1 MHRLSIRA
9 FGKMD
14 AQQKLGEGDMNENPT
29 KKQRPFREF
38 VTILMNN
45 SAIGKSVSKPVLP

>member
-1 MHRLSIRA
+1 MDRLSIRA
-9 FGKMD
+9 LGKAD
-14 AQQKLGEGDMNENPT
+14 AKQKLGEGDRCENLT

-45 SAIGKSVSKPVLP
+45 SAIRKSVSKSVLP